1 MSCESNQLD
10 VCFVV
15 SGYFILRLQFH
26 EGNCNLKSQ
35 TMIHPEHYLVDEDL
49 ATRRIELLENAFK

>member
-15 SGYFILRLQFH
+15 SGYFILWLQFH